1 MCAVCAKGSAS
12 EVLHPQEPLPVPSL
26 VHCHLLLLRVPHVL
40 PHYAQHS
47 VSGNA
52 SKHKTA
58 KKKKKTFESLMS
70 WGICMQHG
78 VNGNCGSFRQNIYF
92 VFSIRETE
100 D

>member
-1 MCAVCAKGSAS
+1 MCAVRAKGSAS
-12 EVLHPQEPLPVPSL
+12 EVLHPQEPLPVPGV
-26 VHCHLLLLRVPHVL
+26 VHCDFLLLRVPHVL

-52 SKHKTA
+52 SKHKRA
-58 KKKKKTFESLMS
+58 KKKKKTFVSLMS

-78 VNGNCGSFRQNIYF
+78 GGNFGPFHQNIYL
-92 VFSIRETE
+92 VFSFRENE